1 MSTGV
6 IVLIVV
12 AAILV
17 GFTIF
22 LAVLGRKAQKRQAE
36 QEEQIQATAQQYTML
51 VIDKKKM
58 KLSEAGLPDSVTANS
73 PWYTKRAKVPI
84 VKAKVGPKVMSFI
97 CDPEVFDM
105 VPVKQEIKAKVSGLY
120 ISSITGV
127 HGKHI
132 TPPAKKK
139 RGLRAWAQRKLKE
152 QQGK

>member
-51 VIDKKKM
+51 VIDNKKM
-58 KLSEAGLPDSVTANS
+58 KLSEAGLTDSVTASS
-73 PWYTKRAKVPI
+73 PSYTKGDKVPI
-84 VKAKVGPKVMSFI
+84 VNAKVGPKHTSVI
-97 CDPEVFDM
+97 CHP
-105 VPVKQEIKAKVSGLY
+105 
-120 ISSITGV
+120 
-127 HGKHI
+127 
-132 TPPAKKK
+132 
-139 RGLRAWAQRKLKE
+139 
-152 QQGK
+152 

>member
-58 KLSEAGLPDSVTANS
+58 KL
-73 PWYTKRAKVPI
+73 
-84 VKAKVGPKVMSFI
+84 
-97 CDPEVFDM
+97 
-105 VPVKQEIKAKVSGLY
+105 
-120 ISSITGV
+120 
-127 HGKHI
+127 
-132 TPPAKKK
+132 
-139 RGLRAWAQRKLKE
+139 
-152 QQGK
+152 